1 VFDGPALSLNPSQL
15 GSVLAPNAAAVQ
27 SSVSAAS
34 IGQGA
39 GKGKGDARTG
49 SLNNPRDKVNLSATA
64 RDAMGEPLSQ
74 EEQKQV
80 DELKKRDQ
88 EVRNHEEAHQR
99 VGGQYASAPSYEY
112 QQGPDGKNYA
122 VGGQVQ
128 IDTAPVEGDP
138 DATIAKME
146 IVKRAALA
154 PAEPS
159 GQDRAVAAKAD
170 AIAQQAQQEKM
181 ELERAAAEAAA
192 RGDPPPDTSA
202 PGMGPSPVSVAAGAT
217 LGGYGPSGTTDVGGL
232 LQLFA

>member
-1 VFDGPALSLNPSQL
+1 MGEPA
-15 GSVLAPNAAAVQ
+15 
-27 SSVSAAS
+27 
-34 IGQGA
+34 GQG
-39 GKGKGDARTG
+39 
-49 SLNNPRDKVNLSATA
+49 PRDTVDLSATA
-64 RDAMGEPLSQ
+64 RDAMGEPLSK

-80 DELKKRDQ
+80 DELKKRDR

-170 AIAQQAQQEKM
+170 DIAQQAQADKM
-181 ELERAAAEAAA
+181 EMQREEAAA
-192 RGDPPPDTSA
+192 LARGEAPPDAQNIAAASPGIAA
-202 PGMGPSPVSVAAGAT
+202 PAT
-217 LGGYGPSGTTDVGGL
+217 ASLGGYGPSGASDVGGL
-232 LQLFA
+232 LELFA

>member
-1 VFDGPALSLNPSQL
+1 MLIAPPTPYVSPGPVPGGGVIAPADRVRPAAGASPQ
-15 GSVLAPNAAAVQ
+15 GSEPLP
-27 SSVSAAS
+27 
-34 IGQGA
+34 
-39 GKGKGDARTG
+39 RTE
-49 SLNNPRDKVNLSATA
+49 RVDLSATA
-64 RDAMGEPLSQ
+64 RDAMGEPLSKA
-74 EEQKQV
+74 ERKQV
-80 DELKKRDQ
+80 DALKKRDR

-154 PAEPS
+154 PAKPS

-170 AIAQQAQQEKM
+170 AVAQQAQQEKM
-181 ELERAAAEAAA
+181 EMEREAAAAA
-192 RGDPPPDTSA
+192 RGEAPPEGT
-202 PGMGPSPVSVAAGAT
+202 PSGVTAGAAVASGAT

>member
-1 VFDGPALSLNPSQL
+1 MLIAPPPAFAQPPTAQAAGPGEVRP
-15 GSVLAPNAAAVQ
+15 AAAGR
-27 SSVSAAS
+27 AAS
-34 IGQGA
+34 GSGQGP
-39 GKGKGDARTG
+39 
-49 SLNNPRDKVNLSATA
+49 SPRDAVDLSATA
-64 RDAMGEPLSQ
+64 RDAMGEPLSKDA
-74 EEQKQV
+74 QKQV

-128 IDTAPVEGDP
+128 IDTAPVDGDP

-159 GQDRAVAAKAD
+159 GQDRAVAAQAD
-170 AIAQQAQQEKM
+170 ATAQQAQAEKM
-181 ELERAAAEAAA
+181 EMERAEADAAA
-192 RGDPPPDTSA
+192 RGEAPPAAMPSGGA
-202 PGMGPSPVSVAAGAT
+202 AGGSSGPSGAT
-217 LGGYGPSGTTDVGGL
+217 LGGYGPSGTPDVGGL

>member
-1 VFDGPALSLNPSQL
+1 MLIASSHAPPQSQ
-15 GSVLAPNAAAVQ
+15 APIPAAAARVGG
-27 SSVSAAS
+27 VRAAS
-34 IGQGA
+34 ATDLA
-39 GKGKGDARTG
+39 GRNASAPGPTDRV
-49 SLNNPRDKVNLSATA
+49 DLSAGA
-64 RDAMGEPLSQ
+64 RNAMGEPLSK

-80 DELKKRDQ
+80 DELKKRDT

-122 VGGQVQ
+122 IGGQVQ
-128 IDTAPVEGDP
+128 IDTSPVDGDP

-181 ELERAAAEAAA
+181 DMEREAAAAAA
-192 RGDPPPDTSA
+192 RGGAPAPDTASGSIIAALAPSA
-202 PGMGPSPVSVAAGAT
+202 TS
-217 LGGYGPSGTTDVGGL
+217 GYGAQPAQTGGL
-232 LQLFA
+232 LAIVA

>member
-1 VFDGPALSLNPSQL
+1 MLIAPPPPFAQWPAAQAAGTGEVRPVASRATSDGSQ
-15 GSVLAPNAAAVQ
+15 
-27 SSVSAAS
+27 AS
-34 IGQGA
+34 NQ
-39 GKGKGDARTG
+39 
-49 SLNNPRDKVNLSATA
+49 RDTVDLSATA
-64 RDAMGEPLSQ
+64 RDAMGEPLSK

-159 GQDRAVAAKAD
+159 GQDRAVAAQAD
-170 AIAQQAQQEKM
+170 ATAQQAQAEKM
-181 ELERAAAEAAA
+181 EMEREAAAAAA
-192 RGDPPPDTSA
+192 RGEAPPDGASS
-202 PGMGPSPVSVAAGAT
+202 GMGPPPVSGRSAAT
-217 LGGYGPSGTTDVGGL
+217 LGGYGPSGTPDVGGL